1 MLHHLRENM
10 SKQKNDSDAN
20 ASGEK
25 ALRNLKKH
33 YSKTVVEHCLRP
45 RNFQRMRAPDGY
57 IKHKVEDG
65 DVVEVFVRLDNDRV
79 IECTFQTDGCAATL
93 ACGSIATE
101 LVKGRVYSE
110 AADAVSPDKI
120 IEASGGLPDGNIH
133 CAHNISRAL
142 KLAMADGLV
151 QKQSPWKK
159 LYRRY

>member
-1 MLHHLRENM
+1 MR
-10 SKQKNDSDAN
+10 KQKHDSDAN

-25 ALRNLKKH
+25 ALRKLKKH
-33 YSKTVVEHCLRP
+33 YSKIVVEHCLRP

-57 IKHKVEDG
+57 IKRTGTDG
-65 DVVEVFVRLDNDRV
+65 DVIEIFVQLDNDRV

-101 LVKGRVYSE
+101 LTKGRVYSE
-110 AADAVSPDKI
+110 ATNAVSPDKI
-120 IEASGGLPDGNIH
+120 IEALGGLPDGNIH
-133 CAHNISRAL
+133 CAHNISHAL

-159 LYRRY
+159 FYRRY